1 MNNERVAK
9 ELLKLAKELSG
20 SSEGLS
26 RGAAG
31 VSGDNVMDAL
41 RLFSMVVGHA
51 EQMTYGHNISY
62 ETVPDIVP
70 DQRAAKEFI
79 NSMKKASGAVKAATN
94 VYDVAVKKFG
104 LKLAEWKKA
113 EKEKGDEWSRNNL

>member
-9 ELLKLAKELSG
+9 EILKLAKELVGGESRVG
-20 SSEGLS
+20 STITK
-26 RGAAG
+26 
-31 VSGDNVMDAL
+31 DDVMVPINS
-41 RLFSMVVGHA
+41 FSSVVGHA
-51 EQMTYGHNISY
+51 VQMTYGHNISY
-62 ETVPDIVP
+62 ATVPDIVP

>member
-9 ELLKLAKELSG
+9 EILKLAKELVGGESRVG
-20 SSEGLS
+20 STITNDDVM
-26 RGAAG
+26 
-31 VSGDNVMDAL
+31 VSINSFG
-41 RLFSMVVGHA
+41 SVVGHA